1 MERVASDHLQM
12 GKLRHEEMGLCLRVH
27 ATSQPLSQATGAEQK
42 WEGFEVMTG
51 MAGKAVMMSLA

>member
-1 MERVASDHLQM
+1 MPESACY
-12 GKLRHEEMGLCLRVH
+12 KP
-27 ATSQPLSQATGAEQK
+27 ATKPGHGAEQK